1 MNQVSCCT
9 CARLLAQIGS
19 NGSGSEPP
27 SYSAS
32 TAGNDSSFRSRR
44 RSLSFDEKAK
54 EAEVFSEK
62 GEAYDWEK
70 EKEDMIWKE
79 EEGSG
84 RRADRR
90 LSCCGRIICGECMER
105 NERFRIYCPFCQVR
119 SGEIMDGDTISDSTD
134 FKPATKDKP
143 PSYEETIGCRS
154 SHSQTSLPVY
164 RHTLFSKSQQQS
176 LAQQQK
182 QSQSQS
188 QLDDT
193 LHFLS
198 HSTDSVTSLSLRYG
212 VPIEVLRKKNGI
224 TSDHLLLARKTILIP
239 GEWYKGGASLSP
251 RPVGGEEEERRK
263 ASVRRFMVGCKVF
276 EYDVA
281 VLYLEQAN
289 YDLEL
294 AMGVY
299 RDDERWEKENP
310 ISDKGKGKRK
320 TEFDVGRRRFTGQR

>member
-1 MNQVSCCT
+1 MNQESCCT

-19 NGSGSEPP
+19 DGLGSEPP

-32 TAGNDSSFRSRR
+32 TAGIDPPFESRR
-44 RSLSFDEKAK
+44 RILSSDEKTK
-54 EAEVFSEK
+54 EDEVFSEK
-62 GEAYDWEK
+62 SEAYDWGK
-70 EKEDMIWKE
+70 EG
-79 EEGSG
+79 GS
-84 RRADRR
+84 RRDDRR
-90 LSCCGRIICGECMER
+90 LPCCSRIICGECMKR
-105 NERFRIYCPFCQVR
+105 NERFKVYCPFCQVR
-119 SGEIMDGDTISDSTD
+119 NGEVANGDTVSHSTGR
-134 FKPATKDKP
+134 KPATGDKP
-143 PSYEETIGCRS
+143 PSYEETIGSHS

-164 RHTLFSKSQQQS
+164 SHALFSKSQQQS
-176 LAQQQK
+176 LTQSQK
-182 QSQSQS
+182 ESQSQSQS
-188 QLDDT
+188 EDI

-198 HSTDSVTSLSLRYG
+198 HSTDSMTSLSFRYG

-251 RPVGGEEEERRK
+251 RPVEGEEEERRK
-263 ASVRRFMVGCKVF
+263 ASVRRFMLGCKVY

-310 ISDKGKGKRK
+310 ISDKGKGKGK
-320 TEFDVGRRRFTGQR
+320 TKSDVGRRRFTGQR

>member
-1 MNQVSCCT
+1 MIQESCCT

-19 NGSGSEPP
+19 DGSGSEPP

-32 TAGNDSSFRSRR
+32 TAGIDPPFESRR
-44 RSLSFDEKAK
+44 RILSSSERAK
-54 EAEVFSEK
+54 EDEVFSEK
-62 GEAYDWEK
+62 SGAYDWEK
-70 EKEDMIWKE
+70 KEDMIWE
-79 EEGSG
+79 EKEGSSRG
-84 RRADRR
+84 EDRR

-105 NERFRIYCPFCQVR
+105 NERFKIYCPFCQVR
-119 SGEIMDGDTISDSTD
+119 NGDTTNGDTISDSTGR
-134 FKPATKDKP
+134 KPATKDKP
-143 PSYEETIGCRS
+143 PSYEETIGSHS

-164 RHTLFSKSQQQS
+164 SHSLFFKSQQQS
-176 LAQQQK
+176 VTQSQK
-182 QSQSQS
+182 ESQSQS
-188 QLDDT
+188 QPDDI

-198 HSTDSVTSLSLRYG
+198 HSSDSMTSLSLRYG

-224 TSDHLLLARKTILIP
+224 TSDYLLLARKTILIP

-251 RPVGGEEEERRK
+251 RPVEGEEEERRK
-263 ASVRRFMVGCKVF
+263 ASVRRFMVGCKVY

-310 ISDKGKGKRK
+310 ISDKGKGKGK
-320 TEFDVGRRRFTGQR
+320 TKYDVGRRRFTGQR

>member
-1 MNQVSCCT
+1 MNQESCCT

-19 NGSGSEPP
+19 SEPP

-32 TAGNDSSFRSRR
+32 TAGIDSSFISRR
-44 RSLSFDEKAK
+44 RSLSFDERAK
-54 EAEVFSEK
+54 EGEAFSEK
-62 GEAYDWEK
+62 SEAYDWEK

-79 EEGSG
+79 KEGIS
-84 RRADRR
+84 RREDRR

-105 NERFRIYCPFCQVR
+105 NERFKIYCPFCQVR
-119 SGEIMDGDTISDSTD
+119 SGEIMAGDTISDSTD
-134 FKPATKDKP
+134 FKLATKDKP

-154 SHSQTSLPVY
+154 SHSQTSPPIH
-164 RHTLFSKSQQQS
+164 RHALFSKSQQQS
-176 LAQQQK
+176 LTQVQN

-188 QLDDT
+188 QPDDT

-198 HSTDSVTSLSLRYG
+198 HSTDSMTSLSLRYG

-239 GEWYKGGASLSP
+239 GQWYKGGVSLSP
-251 RPVGGEEEERRK
+251 RPVEGEEEERRK
-263 ASVRRFMVGCKVF
+263 ACVRRFMVGCKVF
-276 EYDVA
+276 EYDIA
-281 VLYLEQAN
+281 VLYLEQAD

-299 RDDERWEKENP
+299 KDDERWEKENP
-310 ISDKGKGKRK
+310 ISDTGKGKGKTK
-320 TEFDVGRRRFTGQR
+320 FDVGRRRFTGQR